1 MLRLAAPSTTAAAAD
16 ADYLRGSPAVRPG
29 FPEWSEVEEAPSD
42 QPPVPSVRP
51 TVAQLMQQLQRLQV
65 DVRRFSGQLNSQGT
79 MGIFAPVTV
88 IAYFLEMNGLRK
100 SYIAQHAR
108 LAKAARKR

>member
-1 MLRLAAPSTTAAAAD
+1 MLRLAAPSTAAAAVD
-16 ADYLRGSPAVRPG
+16 ADYLKGSPAVRPG
-29 FPEWSEVEEAPSD
+29 FPEESVFQEAPHD
-42 QPPVPSVRP
+42 QPSTRGRP

-88 IAYFLEMNGLRK
+88 VSNFLQMNGLCK
-100 SYIAQHAR
+100 SFIAQHAR
-108 LAKAARKR
+108 RAKAARKR